1 MWTSSIPLYI
11 PLCLYFNLV
20 SSLYYFVTFIF
31 TFHYVSIL
39 ISMLGSVDALST
51 LLYIP
56 LCLYFNQVRLVVATF
71 SEDFTFHYVSILI
84 RPPLPRSASLL
95 FYHFLS
101 TSSIARVRFCIF
113 GSIFVCSGPFRLI
126 FPVFSGFCRPY
137 GFWGLS
143 EVDSQSRKSVAS
155 SDLPQNSFSSH
166 FSCLFLKTMTESSF

>member
-1 MWTSSIPLYI
+1 MCMILKRLYI
-11 PLCLYFNLV
+11 PLCLYFNSTSV
-20 SSLYYFVTFIF
+20 TSSNLAPSF

-39 ISMLGSVDALST
+39 ILSSYLLHKALP
-51 LLYIP
+51 Y
-56 LCLYFNQVRLVVATF
+56 
-71 SEDFTFHYVSILI
+71 FTFHYVSILI

-166 FSCLFLKTMTESSF
+166 FSCLLLKTMTESSF

>member
-1 MWTSSIPLYI
+1 MRTPSLELYI
-11 PLCLYFNLV
+11 PLCLYFNK
-20 SSLYYFVTFIF
+20 
-31 TFHYVSIL
+31 
-39 ISMLGSVDALST
+39 
-51 LLYIP
+51 
-56 LCLYFNQVRLVVATF
+56 RK
-71 SEDFTFHYVSILI
+71 EDSPVKRGCFTFHYVSILI

-166 FSCLFLKTMTESSF
+166 FSCLLLKTMTESSF

>member
-1 MWTSSIPLYI
+1 MSPKG
-11 PLCLYFNLV
+11 
-20 SSLYYFVTFIF
+20 F

-39 ISMLGSVDALST
+39 ISGGKAGDQT
-51 LLYIP
+51 GTEIYIP
-56 LCLYFNQVRLVVATF
+56 LCLYFNFFAKNNRVRHYK
-71 SEDFTFHYVSILI
+71 FTFHYVSILI

-143 EVDSQSRKSVAS
+143 GVDSQSRKSVVS

-166 FSCLFLKTMTESSF
+166 FSCLLLKTMTESSF

>member
-1 MWTSSIPLYI
+1 MQIKMGITGP
-11 PLCLYFNLV
+11 
-20 SSLYYFVTFIF
+20 TKAF

-39 ISMLGSVDALST
+39 ILALLRSRCRHLT
-51 LLYIP
+51 
-56 LCLYFNQVRLVVATF
+56 
-71 SEDFTFHYVSILI
+71 FTFHYVSILI

-166 FSCLFLKTMTESSF
+166 FSCLLLKTMTESSF

>member
-1 MWTSSIPLYI
+1 MAAALVLYI
-11 PLCLYFNLV
+11 PLCLYFNVRCLCGHCD
-20 SSLYYFVTFIF
+20 SDF
-31 TFHYVSIL
+31 
-39 ISMLGSVDALST
+39 
-51 LLYIP
+51 LYIP
-56 LCLYFNQVRLVVATF
+56 LCLYFNQRNVHAALFCFTF
-71 SEDFTFHYVSILI
+71 TFHYVSILILTCTFLPEFLSSFTFHYVSILI

-166 FSCLFLKTMTESSF
+166 FSCLLLKTMTESSF

>member
-1 MWTSSIPLYI
+1 MFNILTNNIYI
-11 PLCLYFNLV
+11 PLCLYFNIKNH
-20 SSLYYFVTFIF
+20 TGKNMTI
-31 TFHYVSIL
+31 SI
-39 ISMLGSVDALST
+39 
-51 LLYIP
+51 YIP
-56 LCLYFNQVRLVVATF
+56 LCLYFNIIC
-71 SEDFTFHYVSILI
+71 SIICCYNSIFTFHYVSILI

-101 TSSIARVRFCIF
+101 TSSIARVRCCIF

-166 FSCLFLKTMTESSF
+166 FSCLLLKTMTESSF